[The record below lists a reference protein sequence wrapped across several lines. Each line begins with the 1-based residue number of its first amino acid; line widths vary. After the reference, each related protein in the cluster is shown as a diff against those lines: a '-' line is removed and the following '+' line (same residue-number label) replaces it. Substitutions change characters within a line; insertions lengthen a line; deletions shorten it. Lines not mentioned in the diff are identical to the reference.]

1 MDTNILTT
9 LLIEF
14 KSRIEPATGIILPYA
29 KNTLFILIT
38 IDLALVYIMALIK
51 EEEAGYKPLLVNIL
65 KYGAF
70 VYLVLSY
77 HSIATVIMESF
88 AMIGLKAGGNLLSV
102 ADLSNPSKVAFHG
115 LTLTKEVW
123 ENVTIKE
130 LYNPFSAIMILISVI
145 AINIAFFVIG
155 LQIFV
160 TTIEFGI
167 VAALGLIL
175 VPFGVWKP
183 TSFIFDKIKD
193 GIINFGIK
201 YMVLSFV
208 VSISIALMNKW
219 APLAHEAKFEETLIM
234 AFGASALAYLCYHA
248 PAVASGLSSG
258 GSGNLGGMAMVGGIV
273 GAAGSVKRGA
283 ETTAGAVKDGAKGVY
298 NAAKSGV
305 DTARIVKAMI
315 KPPTIDIDASGYSDS
330 PDTTENTSGSGKET
344 TTDGAGRQLSGVSSS
359 TESVTSQAQPQTFP
373 RQEPI
378 NAAKTVNS
386 GQQAVI
392 TSQNSGFNNQPE
404 YTDTGEVVS
413 ATAPRT
419 LSTQAPASP
428 PQISGVDLSAGS
440 TEAQPQRSSNTPSGS
455 TQLQQPQQ
463 AQQSISRGENQAVAK
478 TVKDTLGSNFKRGID
493 GSYE

>member
-14 KSRIEPATGIILPYA
+14 KSRIEPATGLILPYA
-29 KNTLFILIT
+29 KNTLFILMT
-38 IDLALVYIMALIK
+38 IDLALIYIMALIK
-51 EEEAGYKPLLVNIL
+51 EEEAGYKPLLVNAL

-70 VYLVLSY
+70 AYLVLSY
-77 HSIATVIMESF
+77 HSIATMIMESF
-88 AMIGLKAGGNLLSV
+88 AMIGLKAGGNLLSF
-102 ADLSNPSKVAFHG
+102 ADLSNPSKIAFHG
-115 LTLTKEVW
+115 LQLTKQVW
-123 ENVTIKE
+123 ENVTISE
-130 LYNPFSAIMILISVI
+130 LYNPFAAIMILISVI
-145 AINIAFFVIG
+145 AINVAFFVIG

-219 APLAHEAKFEETLIM
+219 VPLAHEAKFEETLIM

-273 GAAGSVKRGA
+273 GAAGSVKRGT
-283 ETTAGAVKDGAKGVY
+283 ETTAGAAKYGAKGVY

-315 KPPTIDIDASGYSDS
+315 KPPAIDIDMPTVTEISNSDGHINSAEEVRPLSGVNSSTEPASK
-330 PDTTENTSGSGKET
+330 TSQTFSQQGG
-344 TTDGAGRQLSGVSSS
+344 GAGTLITANPKQGVASTMQTASFTSQPNYVDTDTPSTPSQSAQTNISAMSTPAAVPPRQLSGVDLSDAGVRPEISQSSS
-359 TESVTSQAQPQTFP
+359 PV
-373 RQEPI
+373 
-378 NAAKTVNS
+378 AA
-386 GQQAVI
+386 
-392 TSQNSGFNNQPE
+392 
-404 YTDTGEVVS
+404 
-413 ATAPRT
+413 
-419 LSTQAPASP
+419 
-428 PQISGVDLSAGS
+428 
-440 TEAQPQRSSNTPSGS
+440 
-455 TQLQQPQQ
+455 QQ
-463 AQQSISRGENQAVAK
+463 AQQQINRGENQSV
-478 TVKDTLGSNFKRGID
+478 VKEAQKSVKNSFKRGVD